1 MNKVISI
8 IIGSQSDL
16 EQVNPCCRICEEFKV
31 PYELQIR
38 SAHRNPRAL
47 ISYIKDA
54 QDKGIG
60 IFIAAAG
67 GAAALAGT
75 IAAHTTL
82 PVIGVPVETKS
93 LKGLD
98 SLLSTVQMPGGV
110 PVACMATGKSGA
122 KNAAIFA
129 LQILALNDKRIANK
143 LLTYKRSLAKPVFKK
158 VASRK

>member
-1 MNKVISI
+1 MGKPVVSI
-8 IIGSQSDL
+8 VMGSKSDL
-16 EQVNPCCRICEEFKV
+16 EQMQPCLQVCREFKLG
-31 PYELQIR
+31 YELKVL
-38 SAHRNPRAL
+38 SAHRSPKRLVNFVRGA
-47 ISYIKDA
+47 STRGIK
-54 QDKGIG
+54 

-82 PVIGVPVETKS
+82 PVIGVPIQTKN

-110 PVACMATGKSGA
+110 PVACMAIGSSGA

-129 LQILALNDKRIANK
+129 LQIIAINDERIANK
-143 LLTYKRSLAKPVFKK
+143 LLIYKRKLASSVK
-158 VASRK
+158 RK